1 MVNSFTVKEAISKL
15 VLAQDL
21 TDYEADA
28 AMDEIMA
35 GAATPSQIAAFL
47 TAIRM
52 KGPTVEELAAFASTM
67 RRHAHSI
74 RPKTSSRLID
84 TCGTG
89 GDKLKTFNISTIA
102 ALVTAGA
109 GVCVAKHGNRSFT
122 SKCGSAD
129 LLERLGVNI
138 NADPKTVQN
147 SIEQAN
153 IGFMF
158 APVFHPAMKHAGPT
172 RKEIGI
178 RTIFN
183 VLGPLT
189 NPAGATRQVVGVYDE
204 ALVIPIA
211 QVLKRLGAEQAM
223 VVHGLDGMDEISPVG
238 RTKAARLV
246 DGEIREEII
255 EPSNF
260 GLKHRSFQEVSAEG
274 SDIEVYA
281 SVAFNIF
288 GNGKNPSPK
297 ESATRDS
304 VLMNG
309 SAALVIAGAA
319 DTYLDGV
326 ELAKTSIESGRAL
339 EKLVS
344 LVRITGGDLSLLESM
359 SAPKIERMH
368 QS

>member
-1 MVNSFTVKEAISKL
+1 MMNSFTVKEAISKL
-15 VLAQDL
+15 VLSQNL
-21 TDYEADA
+21 EDYEADA
-28 AMDEIMA
+28 AMEEIMA

-47 TAIRM
+47 TAIRI
-52 KGPTVEELAAFASTM
+52 KGPTVEELAAFALTM

-74 RPKTSSRLID
+74 RPNISSKLVD

-109 GVCVAKHGNRSFT
+109 GVSVAKHGNRSFT
-122 SKCGSAD
+122 SRCGSAD

-138 NADPKTVQN
+138 NADPQKVQS
-147 SIEQAN
+147 SIERAN

-189 NPAGATRQVVGVYDE
+189 NPAGAKRQVVGVYDE
-204 ALVIPIA
+204 SLVLTLA
-211 QVLKRLGAEQAM
+211 RVLRKLGAEEAM
-223 VVHGLDGMDEISPVG
+223 VVHGLDGIDEISLVG
-238 RTKAARLV
+238 RTRAARV
-246 DGEIREEII
+246 SQGEIEELIL
-255 EPSNF
+255 EPSKF
-260 GLKHRSFQEVSAEG
+260 GLKHRSFDEVSAEG
-274 SDIEVYA
+274 ADLEEYA
-281 SVAFNIF
+281 TVAFNIIS
-288 GNGKNPSPK
+288 GNGTNSTK
-297 ESATRDS
+297 ESATREM
-304 VLMNG
+304 VLMNT
-309 SAALVIAGAA
+309 SAALVTAGVV

-326 ELAKTSIESGRAL
+326 ELAKSSIQSGKAL

-344 LVRITGGDLSLLESM
+344 LVQITAGDISRIESL
-359 SAPKIERMH
+359 AKPKIERL
-368 QS
+368 Q